1 MRGRER
7 GREREGQGGRER
19 EKEEEVSPLPSSSPS
34 DASLFDFSWRFP
46 DPCRAYVFGRC
57 RLEQRERIEVVILG
71 ARIKDEFM
79 QTCNLNR
86 GDLKQWLGLGKAHA
100 HCTCTSNFYL
110 SPSAHALPH
119 SIFKYIC
126 ICDHACQYIYE
137 CRPSLSLLI
146 CCCRRFGES
155 YRRSLGRSFK

>member
-1 MRGRER
+1 
-7 GREREGQGGRER
+7 
-19 EKEEEVSPLPSSSPS
+19 LI
-34 DASLFDFSWRFP
+34 FP
-46 DPCRAYVFGRC
+46 DVFPCRAYVFGRC

-71 ARIKDEFM
+71 ARINDEFM

-119 SIFKYIC
+119 TIFKYTC
-126 ICDHACQYIYE
+126 ICVHASQYIYE

-146 CCCRRFGES
+146 CCGRRYGES
-155 YRRSLGRSFK
+155 YRRSLGRSFT